1 MPVDMA
7 ALAADLA
14 AESAVTRALV
24 AGLDEAAWHTPTPA
38 AGWDIADQIS
48 HLAYF
53 DEAAVRSAVHP
64 DEFRAEVAAAA
75 AEGNLDADIIAA
87 RYRDRTGAQLLAWF
101 DRARTDLLE
110 TFVKLDPRQRLP
122 WFGPP
127 MSAAS
132 SLTARLMETWA
143 HTQDIADALGATRE
157 PTDRLRHVAHIG
169 VGARAFSYAVR
180 GQTPP
185 DTQIRV
191 ELTAPDGTR
200 WTWGPDDATNRVTG
214 TALDFCL
221 LVTQRRHR
229 DDLALTTAGPAAQ
242 EWMAIAQAFA
252 GPPGPGRP
260 PIGPEIQ
267 PA

>member
-24 AGLDEAAWHTPTPA
+24 ADLDEPGWHTPTPA

-53 DEAAVRSAVHP
+53 DEVTVRSAVRPEQFLSDLAEAEADGGVNP
-64 DEFRAEVAAAA
+64 DT
-75 AEGNLDADIIAA
+75 IAA
-87 RYRDRTGAQLLAWF
+87 RFRDRTGTQLLEWF
-101 DRARTDLLE
+101 EEARAGLIG
-110 TFVKLDPRQRLP
+110 TFAGLDPRARLP
-122 WFGPP
+122 WFGPA

-132 SLTARLMETWA
+132 SLTARIMETWA
-143 HTQDIADALGATRE
+143 HTQDIADALGVARE
-157 PTDRLRHVAHIG
+157 PTGRLRHVAHIG

-180 GQTPP
+180 GMTLPETPV
-185 DTQIRV
+185 RV
-191 ELTAPDGTR
+191 ELTGPDGDR
-200 WTWGPDDATNRVTG
+200 WTWGPPDAADRVTG
-214 TALDFCL
+214 PALDFCL

-229 DDLALTTAGPAAQ
+229 DDLGLAIEGPAAT

-252 GPPGPGRP
+252 GAAGTGRR
-260 PIGPEIQ
+260 
-267 PA
+267 PASA

>member
-1 MPVDMA
+1 MPADMTT
-7 ALAADLA
+7 LAADLA

-24 AGLDEAAWHTPTPA
+24 AGLGEAGWRTPTPA
-38 AGWDIADQIS
+38 VGWDIADQIG

-75 AEGNLDADIIAA
+75 EGSLDADIIAA

-101 DRARTDLLE
+101 EGARAELLE

-122 WFGPP
+122 WFGPA

-132 SLTARLMETWA
+132 SLTARIMETWA
-143 HTQDIADALGATRE
+143 HTQDIADALGVTRE
-157 PTDRLRHVAHIG
+157 PTSRLRHVAHIG
-169 VGARAFSYAVR
+169 IGARAYSYAVR
-180 GQTPP
+180 GQALP
-185 DTQIRV
+185 DTPVRV
-191 ELTAPDGTR
+191 ELTAPDGTP
-200 WTWGPDDATNRVTG
+200 WTWGPADASDRVTG

-229 DDLALTTAGPAAQ
+229 DDLALTTEGPAAQ

-260 PIGPEIQ
+260 PIGET
-267 PA
+267 

>member
-1 MPVDMA
+1 MPVDMT

-24 AGLDEAAWHTPTPA
+24 AGLDEPTWHTPTPA
-38 AGWDIADQIS
+38 VDWDVADQIG

-64 DEFRAEVAAAA
+64 DEFRAELAAAA
-75 AEGNLDADIIAA
+75 ASGDLDADTIAA
-87 RYRDRTGAQLLAWF
+87 RYRDRSGAQMLAWF
-101 DRARTDLLE
+101 DTARADLLQ
-110 TFVKLDPRQRLP
+110 TFTTLDPRQRLP

-143 HTQDIADALGATRE
+143 HTQDIADALGVTRE
-157 PTDRLRHVAHIG
+157 PTGRLRHVAHIG
-169 VGARAFSYAVR
+169 IGARAYSYAAR
-180 GQTPP
+180 GLTVP
-185 DTQIRV
+185 DTPVRV

-200 WTWGPDDATNRVTG
+200 WTWGPEDATDRITG
-214 TALDFCL
+214 PALDFCL

-229 DDLALTTAGPAAQ
+229 HDLALTVAGPAARQ
-242 EWMAIAQAFA
+242 WMAIAQAFA
-252 GPPGPGRP
+252 GPPGPGRLPTRKP
-260 PIGPEIQ
+260 P
-267 PA
+267 ADD